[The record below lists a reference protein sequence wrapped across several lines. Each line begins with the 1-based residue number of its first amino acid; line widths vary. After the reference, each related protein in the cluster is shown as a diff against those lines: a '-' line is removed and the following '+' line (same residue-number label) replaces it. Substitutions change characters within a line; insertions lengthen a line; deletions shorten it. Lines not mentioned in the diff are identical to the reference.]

1 LLLVIFQIRSHVYAL
16 AGLVCNPSTYAS
28 HLAGMTGMRHHVQV
42 FFCLF
47 CFLVVAVSRLVLMT
61 RIECS
66 APSNSMLIKQ
76 DIILLE
82 PYLLICKRITRV
94 KI

>member
-1 LLLVIFQIRSHVYAL
+1 
-16 AGLVCNPSTYAS
+16 
-28 HLAGMTGMRHHVQV
+28 
-42 FFCLF
+42 LF

-61 RIECS
+61 GIECS